1 MKGTWFSV
9 DFVLSRDGSQADN
22 LRNSP
27 NEAVL
32 GCEITAKFKGS
43 LKGRCFKELLIQII
57 TRGFRFEAQG
67 DIEADYSFG

>member
-32 GCEITAKFKGS
+32 GYEITAKFKGS
-43 LKGRCFKELLIQII
+43 LKGRLFQGNTYPNHNKGVQI
-57 TRGFRFEAQG
+57 
-67 DIEADYSFG
+67 